1 MGIGG
6 APHGSVRNVRSRK
19 ARLAGMARITESER
33 EARRNQILDAARSC
47 VAEHGLE
54 AVSMEMII
62 KASGVSIG
70 AVYRY
75 FKGKDEVIA
84 AAFISGTSGMIAA
97 LESVW
102 AQEPVPPLPELLG
115 QVLRAIRGYQTA
127 APIDLAGVALHGWSH
142 SQSDP
147 DLRAGASRLYGE
159 LRAKLRQTCRAGQQ
173 SGSID
178 GSIDPDALAQLL
190 FSIVVGFTAQ
200 RTLIGDADIDAHVAA
215 FRALAGA
222 STAQRA

>member
-1 MGIGG
+1 MGIGR
-6 APHGSVRNVRSRK
+6 AALSVRNVRSRK

-84 AAFISGTSGMIAA
+84 AAFISGTAGMMAA
-97 LESVW
+97 LEPVW
-102 AQEPVPPLPELLG
+102 AQEPAAPVPDLLG
-115 QVLRAIRGYQTA
+115 QLLRTIRRYQA
-127 APIDLAGVALHGWSH
+127 GSMVDLGAVALHGWSH

-147 DLRAGASRLYGE
+147 DLKAGASRMYGS
-159 LRAKLRQTCRAGQQ
+159 LRARLALACRAGQR

-178 GSIDPDALAQLL
+178 ESIDPDALAQLL

-200 RTLIGDADIDAHVAA
+200 RALIGDADIDAHVAA
-215 FRALAGA
+215 LRALLGA
-222 STAQRA
+222 APAPLT

>member
-1 MGIGG
+1 
-6 APHGSVRNVRSRK
+6 
-19 ARLAGMARITESER
+19 MARITESER
-33 EARRNQILDAARSC
+33 EARRNQILNAARSC

-84 AAFISGTSGMIAA
+84 AAFISGTAGMIAA
-97 LESVW
+97 LEPVW
-102 AQEPVPPLPELLG
+102 AQEPAPPLPELLG
-115 QVLRAIRGYQTA
+115 QVLRAIRGYQA
-127 APIDLAGVALHGWSH
+127 GSAIDLSAVALHGWSH

-147 DLRAGASRLYGE
+147 DLRVGARRMYGSIRARL
-159 LRAKLRQTCRAGQQ
+159 ADACRAEREAGQF
-173 SGSID
+173 D
-178 GSIDPDALAQLL
+178 GSIDAESLAQLL

-200 RTLIGDADIDAHVAA
+200 RALVGDADIDAHVGAL
-215 FRALAGA
+215 RALIG
-222 STAQRA
+222 SPRPSRA